1 MKLQKFTVHKKNSSL
16 KHNLKQSCL
25 KSHYEPHVTT
35 THKICELERTDGSIN
50 LEENLIL
57 QPRS

>member
-1 MKLQKFTVHKKNSSL
+1 MKLQKKTFAL

-25 KSHYEPHVTT
+25 KSHYESHVTT
-35 THKICELERTDGSIN
+35 THKICELQRTDGSIN